1 MALGRMLLN
10 RWFLPIL
17 TEGQYSQLNEVA
29 EPSWHGTCNTVCRRE
44 RARTMTIN
52 RRRVVS
58 GIPLVAI
65 GLSFGVP
72 GVVAVASTPP
82 ATPQAPTAS
91 KTVSMSRANPA
102 HTGEMPGPGPLSD
115 PHIVWQFET
124 GGVRSSPAVVGGTVF
139 VGALDGALYA
149 IDAATGEEEWQF
161 LAGGYVGSPAVF
173 DDIVLAT
180 GDGGLFALDASDGTE
195 IWSAATEG
203 ASLFSEATIADS
215 VAYVGGYDGYLYAI
229 DPYLGDLYWEFR
241 TDGRIWIAPAVED
254 EIVYARSDDGNIYA
268 VDIITGEERWRA
280 QIGWNNESSAPAVAD
295 GMVYVGGA
303 DGVTYALDAISG
315 EERWQVENNGITDTS
330 PAVVDGVVYIGNT
343 VPRAAGALFALDAS
357 TGNEIWRLVVPAG
370 IASSASVTHGVAYFG
385 DWDSVLHAV
394 DTASGE
400 ELWQLQIDDGYAASS
415 PAIVDG
421 IIYVGAIGSESS
433 HVFAIGGTPA
443 G

>member
-1 MALGRMLLN
+1 
-10 RWFLPIL
+10 
-17 TEGQYSQLNEVA
+17 
-29 EPSWHGTCNTVCRRE
+29 
-44 RARTMTIN
+44 MTIN

-58 GIPLVAI
+58 GIPLVAM

-72 GVVAVASTPP
+72 GAVAAAP
-82 ATPQAPTAS
+82 TPQATPEAPTTS
-91 KTVSMSRANPA
+91 RNVSMFRAIPA

-115 PHIVWQFET
+115 PHVVWQFET
-124 GGVRSSPAVVGGTVF
+124 GGVRSSPAVVDGTVF

-149 IDAATGEEEWQF
+149 IDAVTGVEQWQF
-161 LAGGYVGSPAVF
+161 VAGGYVGSPAVF
-173 DDIVLAT
+173 DDIVLVS
-180 GDGGLFALDASDGTE
+180 GDGDLFALDANDGTE
-195 IWSAATEG
+195 VWSASTEG
-203 ASLFSEATIADS
+203 ASLFSDATIADS

-241 TDGRIWIAPAVED
+241 TDGRVWIAPAVAD
-254 EIVYARSDDGNIYA
+254 EMVYARSDDGNLYA
-268 VDIITGEERWRA
+268 VDIITGEELWRS

-295 GMVYVGGA
+295 GIVYVGGA
-303 DGVTYALDAISG
+303 DGVTYALDTVTG
-315 EERWQVENNGITDTS
+315 EVRWQVAHNGITDTS
-330 PAVVDGVVYIGNT
+330 PTVVDGVVYIANT
-343 VPRAAGALFALDAS
+343 VPQAAGALFALDAS
-357 TGNEIWRLVVPAG
+357 TGDEIWHLVVPAG
-370 IASSASVTHGVAYFG
+370 IASSASVTHRVAYFG

-443 G
+443 V